1 LTFGPAFCLMNQN
14 LMKENQTQRPR
25 LTLDTDLQYIKGIG
39 PKLAQLLK
47 SRGLSQVQDF
57 LDYFPRAYEDRRAI
71 RNIKSLQIDDIVSIK
86 AEIVKISSIAL
97 GKSHR
102 RMYDIFIKDDSG
114 AIHCKFFRVPFK
126 GYFDKFQPGSVIK
139 VTGKVTLYRNQK
151 EFHHPDIKEF
161 DQEEEISDVI
171 VPIYTEIDNI
181 NSNKIYKIIKLILER
196 IKEDQVDVETLPDK
210 ICQQQGL
217 LKRQK
222 AYEQIHQPEVL
233 QSELLVNFRAPAQ
246 IRFIFEDFFW
256 LQAYLAS
263 RKSEFESEKILAL
276 QSENKTEAQIL
287 NKLPF
292 KLTSAQ
298 NKAIEE
304 IKNDL
309 MQTKAMNRLIQ
320 GDVGCGKTLV
330 AWMSASFVIDNGYQ
344 ACVMVPTEIL
354 AEQHFKNAI
363 KTFENTTVKVGLMT
377 GSLKKSEKE
386 KIMNQLAN
394 QDLDL
399 VIGTHAL
406 IEDPVVFKKLGLV
419 VVDEQHR
426 FGVEQRAALKKKSVL
441 PHFLLMTA
449 TPIPRTLALT
459 AYGDLNVT
467 IIDELPPGRMPIQT
481 RVTYQNKHQQIFQFV
496 AEQIQKGRQAY
507 VIYPLVAES
516 EKIDLK
522 NAMDEYEKLSHEF
535 PNIKFGLVHGK
546 LKAQE
551 KNEVMEQF
559 QKGTIQILV
568 STTVVEVGVDVPNA
582 NIIVVQHAERFGLS
596 QLHQLR
602 GRVGRGE
609 HKSFCILVMGYAV
622 SEESQARLAVMENHS
637 DGFKIAEADLEIRGP
652 GEFLGTK
659 QSGLAGF
666 NIANLARDGEILNQA
681 RNCAFEIFKQDP
693 KLEKV
698 ENLFIKQKLLQR
710 HGPTFLASIG

>member
-1 LTFGPAFCLMNQN
+1 MTFGPAFCLMSLNS
-14 LMKENQTQRPR
+14 MKENQKQRPQ
-25 LTLDTDLQYIKGIG
+25 LMLDTDLQYIKGIG

-47 SRGLSQVQDF
+47 SRGLSVVQDL

-71 RNIKSLQIDDIVSIK
+71 RNIKSLQPDDVVSLK

-102 RMYDIFIKDDSG
+102 RMYDVFIKDDSG

-126 GYFDKFQPGSVIK
+126 GYFDKFQPGSIIK

-161 DQEEEISDVI
+161 NYEEEISDVI
-171 VPIYTEIDNI
+171 VPIYSEIENI
-181 NSNKIYKIIKLILER
+181 NSNKIYKLIKFILER
-196 IKEDQVDVETLPDK
+196 VKEDKVELETLSDK
-210 ICQQQGL
+210 ICEQQGL
-217 LKRQK
+217 LKKQK
-222 AYEQIHQPEVL
+222 AYEQIHQPETM
-233 QSELLVNFRAPAQ
+233 QSELLGNFRSAAQ
-246 IRFIFEDFFW
+246 VRFIFEDFFW

-263 RKSEFESEKILAL
+263 RKAEFESEKILAL
-276 QSENKTEAQIL
+276 KSANKTEMKIL
-287 NKLPF
+287 EKLPF
-292 KLTSAQ
+292 QLTMAQ
-298 NKAIEE
+298 KKAIDE

-309 MQTKAMNRLIQ
+309 VQMKPMNRLIQ

-330 AWMSASFVIDNGYQ
+330 AWISASFVIDNGYQ

-363 KTFENTTVKVGLMT
+363 KTFENTNVKIGLMT
-377 GSLKKSEKE
+377 GSLKKSEKD
-386 KIMNQLAN
+386 KVMSQLAH
-394 QDLDL
+394 QELDL

-406 IEDPVVFKKLGLV
+406 IEDPVEFKKLGLV
-419 VVDEQHR
+419 IVDEQHR
-426 FGVEQRAALKKKSVL
+426 FGVEQRAALKKKSAL

-467 IIDELPPGRMPIQT
+467 IIDELPPGRTPIQT
-481 RVTYQNKHQQIFQFV
+481 RVTFQSKHQQIFQFV

-507 VIYPLVAES
+507 IIYPLVAES

-522 NAMDEYEKLSHEF
+522 NAMDEFEKLSGEF

-559 QKGTIQILV
+559 QKGSVQILV

-602 GRVGRGE
+602 GRVGRGQ

-622 SEESQARLAVMENHS
+622 SEDSQARLAVMENHS

-652 GEFLGTK
+652 GEFLGTR

-693 KLEKV
+693 KLEKP
-698 ENLFIKQKLLQR
+698 ENLFIRQKLLQR